1 MVSKSRLP
9 LRADYSR
16 SALQR
21 TDTGQEVRCRPRV
34 LDVVSVLLSVAP
46 AFASRDRLIIGL
58 TGMGQEIED
67 KSVEVYLSHARRPLA
82 LLGFE
87 IVNQARVGWR
97 LEQRGEVGIEVH
109 LPSEMR
115 SVLSRMATEANTS
128 IDEVVRRQ
136 LVPLME
142 NGR

>member
-1 MVSKSRLP
+1 MQSKTRLP
-9 LRADYSR
+9 LKVDYSR
-16 SALQR
+16 SALHR

-34 LDVVSVLLSVAP
+34 LDVVAVLLSVAP
-46 AFASRDRLIIGL
+46 AFASRERLIVGL

-67 KSVEVYLSHARRPLA
+67 KSVEVYLCHARRPLA
-82 LLGFE
+82 LLGFG

-97 LEQRGEVGIEVH
+97 VEQRGETGLEVH
-109 LPSEMR
+109 LPSDMR
-115 SVLSRMATEANTS
+115 AVLSRMATAANTS

-136 LVPLME
+136 LAPLME